1 MNIDDFMYKST
12 RGGIKDV
19 LALYEAILL
28 TSGIYIRLDRHGF
41 DICYHRYKILGG
53 SKTFHNIERN
63 GQYNTWNLK
72 RKPIGQRDMPSGRKI
87 PVASGGCTNILSSQ
101 IKK

>member
-12 RGGIKDV
+12 RGGRKDV

-28 TSGIYIRLDRHGF
+28 TSGIYIRLDRNGF
-41 DICYHRYKILGG
+41 DVCYSRYKMLGG
-53 SKTFHNIERN
+53 SKAFHYIERN
-63 GQYNTWNLK
+63 GHYHNWTLK
-72 RKPIGQRDMPSGRKI
+72 RKPIGQKDMPGGRRI
-87 PVASGGCTNILSSQ
+87 LVVSGGCTNILSSQ